1 MVRLR
6 EIPRTA
12 TFAWSPGAA
21 SPLIATGTR
30 AGAVDVDFSNK
41 TCLELWDLG
50 LDREDASE
58 ELQPLAKIDTDAGFY
73 DLAWTEYDDTKRGV
87 IAGGLENGA
96 LDLWSADKLLA
107 GSSDSLISRTTKH
120 SGAIKALQFNPKHS
134 NLLATGGAKGELFL
148 SDLNNVDNPIRLG
161 NNAARTDDIECLDWN
176 KKVAHILVTGSS
188 AGFVTVWDV
197 KTKKESLTLNNMG
210 RKPVS
215 AVAWDPEK
223 PTKLITSTP
232 LESDPMIY
240 VWDLR
245 NSHAPERTLKGHELG
260 VLSLSWCA
268 HDPDLL
274 LSSGADNRNICWN
287 PQTGVAYGEF
297 PVVTNWTFQT
307 RWNPHNPNFFATA
320 SFDGKISV
328 QTLQNTRTDMSQA
341 IDDQNKALDG
351 EDFFAKAQTQPQ
363 VSKFSLPKP
372 PRWLERPCGA
382 SFGFGGRVVSIGVSE
397 SGSRASKIKITPFEV
412 DESVGNAT
420 ETFEAALKEGDL
432 RSLCE
437 TRIAGA
443 STEEE
448 KADWTVIEALLSENP
463 RKGLVEYLGFQDQSA
478 DEAADSL
485 SKLGL
490 GKKDDEETNGTAE
503 KPKAG
508 VKKHKRLQSMFDGTP
523 DTDNFLSELA
533 ASKGAQTNN
542 PFHIFSGSES
552 EAEQKITRALL
563 LGEFEKA
570 LDIALQED
578 RMSDAFMIAI
588 CGGQK
593 CIAKAQEYYFTKQTG
608 GPNYMRLLASIVG
621 KNLWDVV
628 YNADLSNWK
637 EVMAALCTFA
647 DQKEFPDLCD
657 ALGDRL
663 EELVNSSDDKS
674 ARKDASFCYLAG
686 SKLEK
691 VVAIW
696 VQELRENE
704 QKGIESDAEN
714 SSFSIHVRAL
724 QGLIEKVTI
733 FRQVTNFQDTERTKE
748 SGWRLGNLYEKYI
761 EYADVVATHGR
772 LQIAQKYLDLVPEKH
787 PEAEVARNRIR
798 LATRQVPQKAQ
809 AAATTARGGFK
820 PLPQQP
826 NVYSPQQNFTPAAP
840 AAAAPQNPYAPTQ
853 SPASNPYAP
862 PASTAAFGSQQ
873 QAPQQ
878 PPVNPYAPPAAA
890 PTNPYASLSGG
901 SGYNPAGYQP
911 AQSVKPASYAP
922 PSQFGAQ
929 PAVTGM
935 PPPPRATNQ
944 SPNTISTYT
953 TATGLPAW
961 NDLPEGFAK
970 PAAVSPFPNQ
980 SPPLAQGPPP
990 VPGQRAPSVP
1000 PPPKAG
1006 TLPPRVSSPLT
1017 NVASGPSPPPP
1028 VNPYAALPTSPPVG
1042 HMAPPPGSIPRGPSP
1057 YNAPPSM
1064 PPPTNRYA
1072 PSPAAQAASPQLQTR
1087 GPMPP
1092 QAGASPYAPAAA
1104 QAPPPNPYAS
1114 VPPPNQ
1120 YGSAP
1125 PPPAAAVPPPPR
1137 AAVPPPAP
1145 RLSSWYGSVSGSH
1158 PPPAPVALKYPAGD
1172 RSHIPPNALPI
1183 YEILNPKIQF
1193 LEPRAPEKFKKQTQR
1208 SANCLNEIFDR
1219 LNNETFKPETV
1230 QKLVGLA
1237 QAVEA
1242 RRYDV
1247 ATKAHQDLL
1256 LNNSDEFSSLQI
1268 GVKYLIQMCSATWRP
1283 EEAPSQSQII

>member
-50 LDREDASE
+50 LDRQDASE
-58 ELQPLAKIDTDAGFY
+58 ELQPIAKLDTDSGFN

-87 IAGGLENGA
+87 IAGGLENGS
-96 LDLWSADKLLA
+96 LDLWNADKLLA
-107 GSSDSLISRTTKH
+107 NSSDSLISRTSKH
-120 SGAIKALQFNPKHS
+120 SGAIKSLQFNPKHS
-134 NLLATGGAKGELFL
+134 NLLATGGAKGELYI
-148 SDLNNVDNPIRLG
+148 SDLNNIENPFRLG
-161 NNAARTDDIECLDWN
+161 TNAARTDDIECLDWN

-210 RKPVS
+210 RKAVS

-223 PTKLITSTP
+223 PTKLVTATP

-245 NSHAPERTLKGHELG
+245 NSHAPERTLKGHESG
-260 VLSLSWCA
+260 VLSLAWCE

-274 LSSGADNRNICWN
+274 LSSGKDNRNICWN
-287 PQTGVAYGEF
+287 PQIGTPYGEF

-328 QTLQNTRTDMSQA
+328 QTLQNTKTDDAQA
-341 IDDQNKALDG
+341 IADQNQSLDG

-382 SFGFGGRVVSIGVSE
+382 SFGFGGRVVSFGASE
-397 SGSRASKIKITPFEV
+397 KDSRSSKVKITPFEV
-412 DESVGNAT
+412 DASVGNAT
-420 ETFEAALKEGDL
+420 ENFENALKEGDL

-437 TRIAGA
+437 TRAA
-443 STEEE
+443 SASSEEE
-448 KADWTVIEALLSENP
+448 KAEWKVMQALLSDNP
-463 RKGLVEYLGFQDQSA
+463 RKGLVEYLGFQDSA

-490 GKKDDEETNGTAE
+490 DKKDDEETSESTE
-503 KPKAG
+503 KPKSNA
-508 VKKHKRLQSMFDGTP
+508 KKHKRLQSMFDANP
-523 DTDNFLSELA
+523 DSDNFLSELA

-542 PFHIFSGSES
+542 PFQIFNGSES

-570 LDIALQED
+570 LDVALQED
-578 RMSDAFMIAI
+578 RLSDAFMIAI

-593 CIAKAQEYYFTKQTG
+593 CIEKAQEYYFSKQAG

-628 YNADLSNWK
+628 HNADLSNWK

-647 DQKEFPDLCD
+647 DEKEFPDLCD

-663 EELVNSSDDKS
+663 EEQVRNTNDKA
-674 ARKDASFCYLAG
+674 ARKDASFCFLAG

-696 VQELRENE
+696 VEELRENE
-704 QKGIESDAEN
+704 QRGIDTDADN
-714 SSFSIHVRAL
+714 STFSIHVRAL

-733 FRQVTNFQDTERTKE
+733 FRQVTKFQDTERTKD
-748 SGWRLGNLYEKYI
+748 SDWRLGTLYEKYI

-772 LQIAQKYLDLVPEKH
+772 LQVAQKYLDLVPEKH
-787 PEAEVARNRIR
+787 PEAEVARNRIKF
-798 LATRQVPQKAQ
+798 AMRQAPQKAQ
-809 AAATTARGGFK
+809 AAATARTGGFK
-820 PLPQQP
+820 PLPTQP
-826 NVYSPQQNFTPAAP
+826 SLYQPQQTFTPAAP
-840 AAAAPQNPYAPTQ
+840 AVPAPSAYASPTH
-853 SPASNPYAP
+853 AVAP
-862 PASTAAFGSQQ
+862 
-873 QAPQQ
+873 Q
-878 PPVNPYAPPAAA
+878 PPVNPYGPPAAA
-890 PTNPYASLSGG
+890 PSQPPNPYASIAAGG
-901 SGYNPAGYQP
+901 AGYQP
-911 AQSVKPASYAP
+911 NAGYQPT
-922 PSQFGAQ
+922 QTMRQ
-929 PAVTGM
+929 PAYGPSTPFGGPAAPGGV
-935 PPPPRATNQ
+935 PPPPRAGTQ
-944 SPNTISTYT
+944 SPATNITTYT

-970 PAAVSPFPNQ
+970 APTSRRSTPAATAAISSPFPNQ

-990 VPGQRAPSVP
+990 PGPPQRAPSVP

-1006 TLPPRVSSPLT
+1006 TLPPRVTSPLT
-1017 NVASGPSPPPP
+1017 SSMAPGPSPPPP
-1028 VNPYAALPTSPPVG
+1028 VNPYASLPQSPPMASG
-1042 HMAPPPGSIPRGPSP
+1042 MAPPTASIPRGPSP

-1072 PSPAAQAASPQLQTR
+1072 PNPAAQASSPQMQTR
-1087 GPMPP
+1087 APVAPPP
-1092 QAGASPYAPAAA
+1092 QGAPSPYARQQASQPPAA
-1104 QAPPPNPYAS
+1104 NPYAPGPGAA
-1114 VPPPNQ
+1114 VQPPPM
-1120 YGSAP
+1120 
-1125 PPPAAAVPPPPR
+1125 AAQVPPPPQGPPQQGSRPPTAQSQR
-1137 AAVPPPAP
+1137 APPPSTP
-1145 RLSSWYGSVSGSH
+1145 
-1158 PPPAPVALKYPAGD
+1158 KYPPGD
-1172 RSHIPPNALPI
+1172 RSHIPANAMPI
-1183 YEILNPKIQF
+1183 FEILSTDMERVKG
-1193 LEPRAPEKFKKQTQR
+1193 RAPSSFKAQVDDAER
-1208 SANCLNEIFDR
+1208 RLSILFDH
-1219 LNNETFKPETV
+1219 LNNE
-1230 QKLVGLA
+1230 
-1237 QAVEA
+1237 
-1242 RRYDV
+1242 
-1247 ATKAHQDLL
+1247 DLL
-1256 LNNSDEFSSLQI
+1256 KPNTIEDMTNLSRAIQNRDYETARNIHVDIMTNRLDECGNWMV
-1268 GVKYLIQMCSATWRP
+1268 GVKRLISMSKATP
-1283 EEAPSQSQII
+1283 

>member
-21 SPLIATGTR
+21 SPLMATGTR

-50 LDREDASE
+50 LDRQDASE
-58 ELQPLAKIDTDAGFY
+58 ELQPLAKIETDAGFN
-73 DLAWTEYDDTKRGV
+73 DLAWAEYDDTNRGV
-87 IAGGLENGA
+87 IAGGLENGS

-107 GSSDSLISRTTKH
+107 GSSDSLMSRTSKH

-148 SDLNNVDNPIRLG
+148 SDLNNLENPFRLG

-197 KTKKESLTLNNMG
+197 KTKKESLTLNNVG
-210 RKPVS
+210 RKAVS
-215 AVAWDPEK
+215 AVAWDPER

-232 LESDPMIY
+232 LAEDPMIY

-245 NSHAPERTLKGHELG
+245 NSHAPERTLKGHESG
-260 VLSLSWCA
+260 VLSLSWCD

-274 LSSGADNRNICWN
+274 LSSGKDNRNICWN
-287 PQTGVAYGEF
+287 PQTGQAYGEF

-320 SFDGKISV
+320 SFDGKISI
-328 QTLQNTRTDMSQA
+328 QTLQNTKTDSAQA
-341 IDDQNKALDG
+341 IDDHNQTLDG

-372 PRWLERPCGA
+372 PRWMERPCGA
-382 SFGFGGRVVSIGVSE
+382 SFGFGGRVVSIGLTE
-397 SGSRASKIKITPFEV
+397 KGSRASKIKITPFEV

-420 ETFEAALKEGDL
+420 ESFETALKQGDL
-432 RSLCE
+432 RTLCE
-437 TRIAGA
+437 TRASGA
-443 STEEE
+443 SNDEE
-448 KADWTVIEALLSENP
+448 KADWKVIEALLSENP
-463 RKGLVEYLGFQDQSA
+463 RKGLVEYLGFQDQSTDEVA
-478 DEAADSL
+478 DTL

-490 GKKDDEETNGTAE
+490 DKKEDEETNGAIE
-503 KPKAG
+503 KPKSS
-508 VKKHKRLQSMFDGTP
+508 VKKHKRLQSMFDATP
-523 DTDNFLSELA
+523 DSDFLSDLA
-533 ASKGAQTNN
+533 ASKGARTNN
-542 PFHIFSGSES
+542 PFQIFNGSES
-552 EAEQKITRALL
+552 EAEQKITRSLL
-563 LGEFEKA
+563 LGEFDKA
-570 LDIALQED
+570 LDVALQED

-593 CIAKAQEYYFTKQTG
+593 CIEKAQEYYFSKQTG

-628 YNADLSNWK
+628 HNADLSNWK

-663 EELVNSSDDKS
+663 EEQVQATADKS
-674 ARKDASFCYLAG
+674 TRKDASFCYLAG

-696 VQELRENE
+696 VEELRENE
-704 QKGIESDAEN
+704 QKGIESDA
-714 SSFSIHVRAL
+714 SSSTFSIHVRAL
-724 QGLIEKVTI
+724 QSLIEKVTI
-733 FRQVTNFQDTERTKE
+733 FRQVTNFQDTERTKD
-748 SGWRLGNLYEKYI
+748 SDWRLGTLYEKYI

-772 LQIAQKYLDLVPEKH
+772 LQVAQKYLDLVPEKH

-798 LATRQVPQKAQ
+798 LAMRQAPQKAQ
-809 AAATTARGGFK
+809 AAATSRASFK

-826 NVYSPQQNFTPAAP
+826 NVYSPQQTFTPAAAP
-840 AAAAPQNPYAPTQ
+840 IVAAQNAYAPTQ
-853 SPASNPYAP
+853 SPINAYAP
-862 PASTAAFGSQQ
+862 PGATPAVP
-873 QAPQQ
+873 QA
-878 PPVNPYAPPAAA
+878 PVNPYAAPAAA
-890 PTNPYASLSGG
+890 PSQPTNPYATISGG
-901 SGYNPAGYQP
+901 SGYTPAGYQP
-911 AQSVKPASYAP
+911 SQGVKPAAYAP
-922 PSQFGAQ
+922 QSQFGAQ
-929 PAVTGM
+929 SAVTGV
-935 PPPPRATNQ
+935 PPPPRASNQ
-944 SPNTISTYT
+944 SPANTITTYT

-970 PAAVSPFPNQ
+970 PISRRGTPAAAPAAISSPFPNQ
-980 SPPLAQGPPP
+980 SPTFTQGPPP
-990 VPGQRAPSVP
+990 AGGPRAPSVP

-1006 TLPPRVSSPLT
+1006 ALPQRVTSPL
-1017 NVASGPSPPPP
+1017 ASNFAPGPSPPPP
-1028 VNPYAALPTSPPVG
+1028 VNPYASLPGSPPVS
-1042 HMAPPPGSIPRGPSP
+1042 HMAPPASIPRGPSP

-1064 PPPTNRYA
+1064 PPPSNRYA
-1072 PSPAAQAASPQLQTR
+1072 PSPAAQAANPQLQGR
-1087 GPMPP
+1087 GPMAPPP
-1092 QAGASPYAPAAA
+1092 QAGASPYAPVAAA
-1104 QAPPPNPYAS
+1104 QPPPPNPYA
-1114 VPPPNQ
+1114 
-1120 YGSAP
+1120 SAP

-1137 AAVPPPAP
+1137 AQVPPPPQAARPGIAQSQAAAP
-1145 RLSSWYGSVSGSH
+1145 
-1158 PPPAPVALKYPAGD
+1158 PPPAAPKYPAGD
-1172 RSHIPPNALPI
+1172 RSHIPPNAMPI

-1208 SANCLNEIFDR
+1208 SASSLNEIFDR
-1219 LNNETFKPETV
+1219 LNNETFKPDTV
-1230 QKLVGLA
+1230 SKLVGLA

-1247 ATKAHQDLL
+1247 ATKIHSDLL
-1256 LNNSDEFSSLQI
+1256 VNNTDEYSSLQI
-1268 GVKYLIQMCSATWRP
+1268 GVKYLIQMCSATWRA
-1283 EEAPSQSQII
+1283 EEAPSQSQIL